1 MQHLTVRNL
10 PPKLAQA
17 LEQEKRRRGLS
28 LNQTIIDLL
37 SQSLGVTAGQK
48 RRNGLARLAGTWTKE
63 EHERFEAAISA
74 TEQIDPELWR

>member
-17 LEQEKRRRGLS
+17 LELEKRRRGLS

-37 SQSLGVTAGQK
+37 SQSLGVTADRK
-48 RRNGLARLAGTWTKE
+48 RQNGLARLAGTWTE
-63 EHERFEAAISA
+63 EEYEQFEAAIAA
-74 TEQIDPELWR
+74 TERIDPELWR